1 MGVSNKP
8 GSPVRTRSQAAL
20 TNEGVS
26 ALQKLAEA
34 AGARMQADADTSAA
48 VAAARRAG
56 VTWVSIGRLLGISK
70 QAAAAKYSAAAALG
84 RSGRTM
90 EEWALF

>member
-8 GSPVRTRSQAAL
+8 GQPIRTRSQAAL
-20 TNEGVS
+20 TNEGVT
-26 ALQKLAEA
+26 ALQRIADA
-34 AGARMQADADTSAA
+34 AGERMRLEQETSAA
-48 VAAARRAG
+48 VAAARQAG

-90 EEWALF
+90 NEWALF

>member
-1 MGVSNKP
+1 M
-8 GSPVRTRSQAAL
+8 RLEQ
-20 TNEGVS
+20 E
-26 ALQKLAEA
+26 
-34 AGARMQADADTSAA
+34 TSAA
-48 VAAARRAG
+48 VAAARQAG

-90 EEWALF
+90 NEWALF